1 LLLIFDF
8 DPLTFNGLEME
19 NAMCGK
25 GKLALINNEKSI
37 REAIEQLNENLL
49 QILLVVNENGE
60 LLGTVTDGD
69 IRRSILN
76 NISLDKPISKI
87 MNKNPKFVYQDEI
100 GKAEALMAKHKIHS
114 IPVVDAQKKVLD
126 LILIEDMLDIK
137 EKYAPKSNQVFIM
150 AGGKG
155 TRLDPFTKI
164 LPKPLI
170 PVGDKPIIELIMS
183 SFNKYGLNN
192 FIISLNYKAEII
204 KLYFLENANGFNV
217 SYTYEQEPLGTAG
230 ALQLAKDRLRET
242 FIVSNCDVII
252 DVDFDKLLEYHHKNK
267 NSATIVGV
275 VKHLQI
281 PYGVI
286 EVKDSKVAQMIEKP
300 EYDFVINSG
309 VYVLEP
315 DLLDLIP
322 EGQPIN
328 MPDLLLKAKGNGSKI
343 GVYPVSTKWFDIGQ
357 WEEYQ
362 RTLEYFKKVEGI

>member
-1 LLLIFDF
+1 
-8 DPLTFNGLEME
+8 
-19 NAMCGK
+19 MCGK
-25 GKLALINNEKSI
+25 GKLALISENKSI
-37 REAIEQLNENLL
+37 REAIEQLNENML
-49 QILLVVNENGE
+49 QILLVTNEQGE
-60 LLGTVTDGD
+60 LIGTVTDGD
-69 IRRSILN
+69 IRRSILT
-76 NISLDKPISKI
+76 NISLDKPIQKI
-87 MNKNPKFVYQDEI
+87 MNKNPKFVYQGET
-100 GKAEALMAKHKIHS
+100 GKAEALMAKHKIKN
-114 IPVVDAQKKVLD
+114 IPVVDQQKKVLD
-126 LILIEDMLDIK
+126 LILIEDMLDFK
-137 EKYAPKSNQVFIM
+137 EKYPVKPNHVFIM

-155 TRLDPFTKI
+155 ARLDPFTKI

-170 PVGDKPIIELIMS
+170 PVGDKPIIELIIG
-183 SFNKYGLNN
+183 SFNKYGFNN
-192 FIISLNYKAEII
+192 FIVSLNYKAEII
-204 KLYFLENANGFNV
+204 KLYFLENTNGYNM

-230 ALQLAKDRLRET
+230 ALQLARDRLTET

-252 DVDFDKLLEYHHKNK
+252 DVDFDKLLGYHQKNK

-286 EVKDSKVAQMIEKP
+286 EVKDSKLTQIIEKP

-315 DLLDLIP
+315 EIVDLIP

-328 MPDLLLKAKGNGSKI
+328 MPDLLLKAKEKGLKI